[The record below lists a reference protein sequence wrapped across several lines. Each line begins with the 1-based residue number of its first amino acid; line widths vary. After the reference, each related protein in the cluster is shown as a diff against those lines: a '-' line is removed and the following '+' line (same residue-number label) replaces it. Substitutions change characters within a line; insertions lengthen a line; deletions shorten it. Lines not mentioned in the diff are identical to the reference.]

1 MDTVPPAAR
10 ISVRALRML
19 AAAVCVTAVAGVS
32 HTVAQQTDAETATD
46 AEAAEPVDVGGFR
59 SAGFGMAESEVIAA
73 IDTDFGVADV
83 DVARELNVLEQTQ
96 ALSITVD
103 DLLPDT
109 GTARVIYILGYR
121 SQALIQVNVVWGA
134 PVDDAYNPQQIVNA
148 ANILQD
154 YFLDRT
160 YADGTVFANLP
171 LSQGSLLVFTGS
183 DSSGRQVTLTLGGLE
198 AAAESPEGDL
208 SFAEMEATADLY
220 LRLSYVE
227 SPGDPDVFRVEP
239 GDF

>member
-1 MDTVPPAAR
+1 MGNVTPAAR
-10 ISVRALRML
+10 IPVRFLRML
-19 AAAVCVTAVAGVS
+19 ATAACLAAVAGVP
-32 HTVAQQTDAETATD
+32 HTAAQETDAETATD
-46 AEAAEPVDVGGFR
+46 AEAVEPVDVAGFR
-59 SAGFGMAESEVIAA
+59 SALFGMAESDVIAA
-73 IDTDFGVADV
+73 IDTDFGVPDV

-103 DLLPDT
+103 NLLPDT
-109 GTARVIYILGYR
+109 GTSRVVYILGYR

-154 YFLDRT
+154 YFLGRT

-183 DSSGRQVTLTLGGLE
+183 DTSGRQVTLTLGGLE
-198 AAAESPEGDL
+198 AAGESPEGDL

-220 LRLSYVE
+220 LRLSYVQ